1 MGVGDAGESGDAEEA
16 GGDDD
21 LAGLTFDDD
30 FVRRASVH
38 EAAADER
45 LERMRRIDAEYRR
58 LLDERRAQFQAPL
71 AQPAARR
78 ARRRTRLGVAL
89 VVMAVAGLIGWSML
103 FEEVGGGPGT
113 ADIAG
118 VDPVDTSDAP
128 ASGDVDTAE
137 PVSPA
142 EPVDT
147 VVGGDL
153 VGGEVARPTQPSPSA
168 EQQPTPLGTPAP
180 VAVESPAHRF
190 LALQPDASGPIA
202 YDPCRPIHVVVNTR
216 TASAGA
222 DTLLTEALAEVSR
235 VTGLQFAV
243 DGPTDERPDAE
254 REPFQPDRYGDRWA
268 PVLVA
273 WSDPGEVADLGGDI
287 AGTGGSTWLE
297 LPRRASAY
305 VTGAVT
311 LDGPQIAEILQQP
324 TGHEQARA
332 IIQHELAHLLGLDHV
347 DDPAELM
354 HPVGRPEVVAFGPG
368 DLTGLA
374 ELGQGECFP
383 DI

>member
-1 MGVGDAGESGDAEEA
+1 MGAGDVGGAGDAGEA

-21 LAGLTFDDD
+21 AAGLIFDDE

-45 LERMRRIDAEYRR
+45 LERLRRIDAEYRR
-58 LLDERRAQFQAPL
+58 LVDERRAQLQVPVDR
-71 AQPAARR
+71 PAAQR
-78 ARRRTRLGVAL
+78 ARRTARLGVAL
-89 VVMAVAGLIGWSML
+89 IVVAVAAVIGWSIL
-103 FEEVGGGPGT
+103 FEEGGGGQGT

-118 VDPVDTSDAP
+118 VDPVDTADPTAP
-128 ASGDVDTAE
+128 GDLDTADPVTPADPVDTA
-137 PVSPA
+137 
-142 EPVDT
+142 
-147 VVGGDL
+147 VGRDL
-153 VGGEVARPTQPSPSA
+153 VGGEVAGATQPSPSA
-168 EQQPTPLGTPAP
+168 EQQPAPRGTPAP
-180 VAVESPAHRF
+180 LAVESPAHRF
-190 LALQPDASGPIA
+190 LALRPDASGPIA
-202 YDPCRPIHVVVNTR
+202 YDPCRPIHVVVNAR

-222 DTLLTEALAEVSR
+222 ETLLAEALAELSR
-235 VTGLQFAV
+235 ATGLQFAL

-273 WSDPGEVADLGGDI
+273 WSDPEEVPDLGGDI

-297 LPRRASAY
+297 LPRGASMY

-311 LDGPQIAEILQQP
+311 LDGPQIAEILQHP
-324 TGHEQARA
+324 AGHDQVRA
-332 IIQHELAHLLGLDHV
+332 TIQHELAHLLGLDHV

-374 ELGQGECFP
+374 ELGRGECFP